1 MCKRGAPHVKNENHN
16 HNTPLWDGIRH
27 IPKMTEFLLFK
38 LQSAIISKYLSLLQ
52 KEHVNIF
59 SRSDCPFSKVK
70 SGLLQIDPAH
80 RWNFSQMF
88 FEKNQNKKVNTMV
101 HYKKENKP
109 KLRISE
115 KEIQNCLGK
124 VPPQSWVNL

>member
-1 MCKRGAPHVKNENHN
+1 MIETISIVCFMYFLRFCSSFSGKLKGFIPQIAAKWKKELVHN
-16 HNTPLWDGIRH
+16 CGLNT
-27 IPKMTEFLLFK
+27 
-38 LQSAIISKYLSLLQ
+38 
-52 KEHVNIF
+52 
-59 SRSDCPFSKVK
+59 KVK

-109 KLRISE
+109 
-115 KEIQNCLGK
+115 N
-124 VPPQSWVNL
+124 

>member
-1 MCKRGAPHVKNENHN
+1 MIEPVSIVCFLYFLRFCSSFSGKLKGFIPQIAAKCKKELAHN
-16 HNTPLWDGIRH
+16 CGHNT
-27 IPKMTEFLLFK
+27 
-38 LQSAIISKYLSLLQ
+38 
-52 KEHVNIF
+52 
-59 SRSDCPFSKVK
+59 KVK

-80 RWNFSQMF
+80 RWNFSQLF
-88 FEKNQNKKVNTMV
+88 FEKNQNKKVNTVV

-124 VPPQSWVNL
+124 VPPQS